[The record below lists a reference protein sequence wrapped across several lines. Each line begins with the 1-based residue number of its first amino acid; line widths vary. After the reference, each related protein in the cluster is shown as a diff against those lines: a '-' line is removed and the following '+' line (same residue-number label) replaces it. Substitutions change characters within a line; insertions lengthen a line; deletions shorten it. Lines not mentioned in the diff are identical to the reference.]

1 MSDANQPIEDSVT
14 IPVVEEYIDY
24 DVQRKETGKVRI
36 TKQVREE
43 VVDVDEST
51 TYERAE
57 IERIPVN
64 EYVDVVPEVRQEGE
78 VMVVPV
84 LREVMV
90 KRVLLVEELHIRKTK
105 ETQHNTRQ
113 VTLRKEE
120 VQIHRDEQD

>member
-51 TYERAE
+51 TYERG
-57 IERIPVN
+57 RSGVLS
-64 EYVDVVPEVRQEGE
+64 EYLRGPDASFRSAVGIAQTSQWHPEDV
-78 VMVVPV
+78 
-84 LREVMV
+84 
-90 KRVLLVEELHIRKTK
+90 
-105 ETQHNTRQ
+105 
-113 VTLRKEE
+113 
-120 VQIHRDEQD
+120 